1 MSKKRVIK
9 CNIFLEV
16 EKQLQKKLKDLAEEK
31 VFIFDEIKRYFEEY
45 VNYPHI
51 NLPVIPQELLKERYD
66 FEDMEKIATYVR
78 EYWNLGNGPIRKF
91 NIFITRKRYNYFK
104 NKNKK

>member
-1 MSKKRVIK
+1 MQHIFRSRKTTPKKIK
-9 CNIFLEV
+9 KIFAGR
-16 EKQLQKKLKDLAEEK
+16 KK

-66 FEDMEKIATYVR
+66 FEDMEKIATYML
-78 EYWNLGNGPIRKF
+78 E
-91 NIFITRKRYNYFK
+91 NIGI
-104 NKNKK
+104 